1 MENQP
6 ENNVVKMGLNP
17 EITELTIGTRNL
29 RKITIYPLSMA
40 DQFKVTD
47 LIAGVIS
54 EAMVSKELDDTAF
67 AILAITMIKENIG
80 KIIEY
85 ATDENGEE
93 ILKELSNKDVVAI
106 ADILWQVNYES
117 LSKNF
122 KSLVERVKGQ
132 FLPTRQSQE

>member
-1 MENQP
+1 
-6 ENNVVKMGLNP
+6 
-17 EITELTIGTRNL
+17 
-29 RKITIYPLSMA
+29 
-40 DQFKVTD
+40 
-47 LIAGVIS
+47 
-54 EAMVSKELDDTAF
+54 MVSKELDDTAF